1 MKRIIIML
9 PLMLLSMSMNPNEY
23 NNIVRIKK
31 DIVSNSIMYSFRT
44 QDHATLLN
52 SMKKMGYRN
61 LDGHGYNLYD
71 LRRIMIAYEYDALF
85 WDMRDRTGFS
95 IGFFFAYFVYEATRN
110 GIETASW
117 YKYWNPGGIKYR
129 GEYKWFK
136 AMDDCKGP
144 CRFAALPDYDTAIQV
159 WSEVMNN
166 RRYDDCR
173 SLNKAI
179 DICKCVRD
187 AGYHTDN
194 SYKSRAIIMQE
205 YWSYRKHFPIL
216 GPKQYGTD

>member
-1 MKRIIIML
+1 MKKIIILL
-9 PLMLLSMSMNPNEY
+9 PLMLLSMSMNKNPYN
-23 NNIVRIKK
+23 NNIVRIKDK
-31 DIVSNSIMYSFRT
+31 IVSNSIMYSFRY
-44 QDHATLLN
+44 QDRATLVN
-52 SMKKMGYRN
+52 SMEKMGYK
-61 LDGHGYNLYD
+61 DIKGYNLNE

-95 IGFFFAYFVYEATRN
+95 IGFFFAYFVYEATYH
-110 GIETASW
+110 GIETESW
-117 YKYWNPGGIKYR
+117 RKHWNPGGIKYR
-129 GEYKWFK
+129 GEFKWFK
-136 AMDDCKGP
+136 AEDDCKGP
-144 CRFAALPDYDTAIQV
+144 CRFTSFPDYESAILL

-166 RRYDDCR
+166 RRYDHCK
-173 SLNKAI
+173 SMSKPL

-194 SYKSRAIIMQE
+194 SYVARANIMQS